1 MSEVFVKIKG
11 TAEGLKAA
19 CKEAVRQAKDSS
31 RKIAE
36 EFKKAKAAASAAG
49 GPVGGTGG
57 KLFGAAGLGGMGL
70 GGAAVGA
77 GMAVANLAVK
87 AYEQYREEAVQAAR
101 AAQMQA
107 EAEDRRTQK
116 LTASIRANEAAAA
129 ALDKYAGLGEMTN
142 VQILEATK
150 LLEALGKSYGDLGL
164 TIDDVRNK
172 TDAYI
177 AAQAAMA
184 EKNKKT
190 QLDAVESQIAAL
202 KTAMQQTKD
211 LREEAD
217 SAIGRFFH
225 RDGSGD
231 KVAEYDRQ
239 LDGMREKL
247 HELLKEQRK
256 LGESDPGEDVRKRAE
271 AERAD
276 EATKKQKEAAEA
288 ERKAAE
294 AQAEAER
301 KAAEDR
307 LKLEEKATREYER
320 QMELLKLQRDG
331 KDREAAMRQ
340 AEWRAE
346 DQFGGSLTEEQRALA
361 RERAGNIWDAQQ
373 EEEEPTVKAFKAL
386 ENARVPEITNSLQ
399 RIGAL
404 GGASSGI
411 DYTKS
416 TAQTAKDILDAVTKI
431 ANKPAETQSSGMTF

>member
-1 MSEVFVKIKG
+1 MSDIFVKIKG
-11 TAEGLKAA
+11 TSEGLKAA

-31 RKIAE
+31 LKITE
-36 EFKKAKAAASAAG
+36 EFKKAKAAASSVGGPAGSAG
-49 GPVGGTGG
+49 G
-57 KLFGAAGLGGMGL
+57 KAFGAAGLGGMGL

-77 GMAVANLAVK
+77 GMAVANLAIK
-87 AYEQYREEAVQAAR
+87 AYEQYREEAEQAAR

-150 LLEALGKSYGDLGL
+150 LLDALGKSYGDLGL

-184 EKNKKT
+184 ERNKKT
-190 QLDAVESQIAAL
+190 KMDAIGSQIAAL
-202 KTAMQQTKD
+202 KTAMAQTRD
-211 LREEAD
+211 LRDEAD
-217 SAIGRFFH
+217 SVLGRI
-225 RDGSGD
+225 RPGGAG
-231 KVAEYDRQ
+231 KVEEYDRQ
-239 LDGMREKL
+239 LDSMREKL
-247 HELLKEQRK
+247 HALLRQQRELS
-256 LGESDPGEDVRKRAE
+256 ESDPGGDVRKRAE

-276 EATKKQKEAAEA
+276 AIAKKQKEAAEA

-294 AQAEAER
+294 AKAEAER
-301 KAAEDR
+301 KAAEEK

-320 QMELLKLQRDG
+320 QMELLKLQREG

-346 DQFGGSLTEEQRALA
+346 DQFGALTEEQRTLA

-373 EEEEPTVKAFKAL
+373 KEEEPTVKAFKAL

-404 GGASSGI
+404 GGAANGI

>member
-57 KLFGAAGLGGMGL
+57 KLFGAAGGMAGMGL
-70 GGAAVGA
+70 GGAALGA
-77 GMAVANLAVK
+77 GAAVANLAIK

-129 ALDKYAGLGEMTN
+129 ALDKYAGLGELTN
-142 VQILEATK
+142 VQTLEATK

-164 TIDDVRNK
+164 TIDDVRGK

-184 EKNKKT
+184 EKNKKP

-202 KTAMQQTKD
+202 KTAMAQTQD
-211 LREEAD
+211 LRAEAD
-217 SAIGRFFH
+217 TAWGRIMN
-225 RDGSGD
+225 GGGG
-231 KVAEYDRQ
+231 KVEEYDRQ
-239 LDGMREKL
+239 LDAMREKL
-247 HELLKEQRK
+247 HALLRQQRELS
-256 LGESDPGEDVRKRAE
+256 ESDPGGDVRKRAE

-276 EATKKQKEAAEA
+276 EIAKKQKEAAEA

-294 AQAEAER
+294 AKAEAER
-301 KAAEDR
+301 KAAEEK

-320 QMELLKLQRDG
+320 QMELLKLQREG

-373 EEEEPTVKAFKAL
+373 KEEEPTAKAFKAL
-386 ENARVPEITNSLQ
+386 ENTRVPEITNSLQ

-404 GGASSGI
+404 GGAASGI
-411 DYTKS
+411 DYTKT

-431 ANKPAETQSSGMTF
+431 ANKPAETQTSGMTF